1 MNMVKGIKI
10 AKTVGTI
17 ATSTNPATVLV
28 RIGVEIATSLIID
41 AASKKIMEKIEESKA
56 KN

>member
-1 MNMVKGIKI
+1 MNMIKGIKI
-10 AKTVGTI
+10 AKTIGTVT
-17 ATSTNPATVLV
+17 TSVNPATLLV
-28 RIGVEIATSLIID
+28 KIGVNIATNLIID

>member
-1 MNMVKGIKI
+1 MNMIKGIKI
-10 AKTVGTI
+10 AKTIGTV
-17 ATSTNPATVLV
+17 ATSTNPTALLV
-28 RIGVEIATSLIID
+28 KIGVNIATNLIID